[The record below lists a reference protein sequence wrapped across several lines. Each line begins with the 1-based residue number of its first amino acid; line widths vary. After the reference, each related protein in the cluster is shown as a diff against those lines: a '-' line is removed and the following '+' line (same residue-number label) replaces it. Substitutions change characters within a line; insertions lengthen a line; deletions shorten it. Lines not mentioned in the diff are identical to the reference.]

1 MGRAHTV
8 VRRDIQKRE
17 PVPINR
23 KGSRVLFAKPAG
35 LSRIVKN
42 FLALHSL
49 EAVSCYPNPALE
61 KGWYDVNRYI
71 GPTVNVNNE
80 PARRYTNVCRI
91 SRYDR
96 PMDTVADIIF
106 ALEAGGLS
114 NGT

>member
-8 VRRDIQKRE
+8 VRRV
-17 PVPINR
+17 VPRGRPEQPASINR
-23 KGSRVLFAKPAG
+23 SAKPWG

-49 EAVSCYPNPALE
+49 EAVSCHWDKGLE

-71 GPTVNVNNE
+71 GPTVNMNNK

-96 PMDTVADIIF
+96 PLDTVADITF
-106 ALEAGGLS
+106 ALEADGLS